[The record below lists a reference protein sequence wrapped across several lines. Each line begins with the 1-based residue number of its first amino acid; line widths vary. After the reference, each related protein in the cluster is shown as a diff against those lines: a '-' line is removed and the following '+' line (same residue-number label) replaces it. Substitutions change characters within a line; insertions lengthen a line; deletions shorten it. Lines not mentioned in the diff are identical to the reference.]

1 MSNTDGENILS
12 QITVLQ
18 ISIMD
23 TPLAPDMDR
32 EREMMMELQVG
43 RVELEKVEYKKY
55 NIIRRQP

>member
-43 RVELEKVEYKKY
+43 RVELENVEYKKY

>member
-1 MSNTDGENILS
+1 MSNADGENILS

-43 RVELEKVEYKKY
+43 RVELENVEYKKY

>member
-43 RVELEKVEYKKY
+43 RVELDNVEYKKY

>member
-1 MSNTDGENILS
+1 MSNADGENILS

-43 RVELEKVEYKKY
+43 RVELDNVEYKKY

>member
-1 MSNTDGENILS
+1 MRMVRIYYHT
-12 QITVLQ
+12 ITVLQ

-43 RVELEKVEYKKY
+43 RVELDNVQY
-55 NIIRRQP
+55 

>member
-1 MSNTDGENILS
+1 
-12 QITVLQ
+12 
-18 ISIMD
+18 MD

-43 RVELEKVEYKKY
+43 RVELENVEYKKY

>member
-1 MSNTDGENILS
+1 
-12 QITVLQ
+12 
-18 ISIMD
+18 MD